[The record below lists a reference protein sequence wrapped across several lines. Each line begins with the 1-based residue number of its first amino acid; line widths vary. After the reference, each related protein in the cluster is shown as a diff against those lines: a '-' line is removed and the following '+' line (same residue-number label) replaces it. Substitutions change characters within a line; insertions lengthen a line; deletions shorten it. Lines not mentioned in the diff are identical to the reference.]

1 MSDYTEFTL
10 VSGLLAL
17 AGIVILT
24 NLRVELWCERWLE
37 KRFLIQ
43 PITPEPA
50 RRMWRHRRTVR

>member
-43 PITPEPA
+43 PVTPEPA
-50 RRMWRHRRTVR
+50 RRMLKQRRNH